1 MKKIKIHIDGPSNKE
16 INEYYKNVDGFTF
29 NPSLFRKLKV
39 SNYLAYTKSLLKMTK
54 NKPLSIEV
62 FADDEKNCL
71 YQAKKISEISK
82 SIFVKIPITYTSG
95 KSTKNLIAKLN
106 QLNIKLN
113 ITAIFTLKQIKQIY
127 PVIRNE
133 NHILSIFAGRLYDI
147 GIDASK
153 EFKKMSTF
161 IKMKTKCKSL
171 WASCRMTYDI
181 KTAEKAGADII
192 TVPPAYLKKKKLF
205 GLKPNKY
212 SLDTV
217 KGFYLDAKKSGFKI
231 K

>member
-1 MKKIKIHIDGPSNKE
+1 M
-16 INEYYKNVDGFTF
+16 
-29 NPSLFRKLKV
+29 
-39 SNYLAYTKSLLKMTK
+39 
-54 NKPLSIEV
+54 
-62 FADDEKNCL
+62 
-71 YQAKKISEISK
+71 
-82 SIFVKIPITYTSG
+82 
-95 KSTKNLIAKLN
+95 
-106 QLNIKLN
+106 
-113 ITAIFTLKQIKQIY
+113 KQIKQIY

-192 TVPPAYLKKKKLF
+192 TVPPAYLKKNCLV
-205 GLKPNKY
+205 LNQINIP
-212 SLDTV
+212 
-217 KGFYLDAKKSGFKI
+217 
-231 K
+231 